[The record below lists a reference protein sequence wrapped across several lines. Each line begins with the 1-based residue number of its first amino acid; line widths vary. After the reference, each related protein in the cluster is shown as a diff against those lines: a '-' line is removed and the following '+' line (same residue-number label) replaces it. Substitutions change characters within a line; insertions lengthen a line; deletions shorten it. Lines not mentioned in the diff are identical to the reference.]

1 MKLKSL
7 LVVLLAGVALSG
19 CHRMDPIRPRPS
31 ARRSS
36 RKCYGPA
43 RTWAGCSADACPS
56 TRRSSVPDRRSCTNW
71 PTSPGSTSPVPRPA
85 REGED
90 TRAKDEVWQRQQ
102 EFKAATQVFIDAM
115 NRLQDN
121 TRQAT
126 PTPDGVRK
134 DFAAVEDACEA
145 CHRSSARSEAG
156 PGVIRRAWKARVGR
170 MSAGAHSPLR
180 QRWAAP
186 GVPLRRG
193 WRITPWASYALRGRR
208 EA

>member
-19 CHRMDPIRPRPS
+19 CHRMDPNSPEAKRQAIFKEMLRTSEDMGGMLRGRLPFDAEKFRAGSAKLHQLADQPWQYFPSPKAGEGGRGHPRQGRGL
-31 ARRSS
+31 AA
-36 RKCYGPA
+36 PA
-43 RTWAGCSADACPS
+43 
-56 TRRSSVPDRRSCTNW
+56 
-71 PTSPGSTSPVPRPA
+71 
-85 REGED
+85 
-90 TRAKDEVWQRQQ
+90 

-145 CHRSSARSEAG
+145 CHKKF
-156 PGVIRRAWKARVGR
+156 RA
-170 MSAGAHSPLR
+170 L
-180 QRWAAP
+180 
-186 GVPLRRG
+186 
-193 WRITPWASYALRGRR
+193 
-208 EA
+208 

>member
-19 CHRMDPIRPRPS
+19 CHRMDPNSPEAKRQAIFKEMLRTSEDMGGMLRGRLPFDAEKFRAGSVKLHQLADQPWQYFPRP
-31 ARRSS
+31 
-36 RKCYGPA
+36 K
-43 RTWAGCSADACPS
+43 AGE
-56 TRRSSVPDRRSCTNW
+56 
-71 PTSPGSTSPVPRPA
+71 
-85 REGED
+85 EGED

-145 CHRSSARSEAG
+145 CHKKF
-156 PGVIRRAWKARVGR
+156 RA
-170 MSAGAHSPLR
+170 L
-180 QRWAAP
+180 
-186 GVPLRRG
+186 
-193 WRITPWASYALRGRR
+193 
-208 EA
+208 

>member
-19 CHRMDPIRPRPS
+19 CHRMDPNSPEAKRQAIFKEMLRTSEDMGGMLRGRLPFDAEKFRAGSAKLHQLADQPWQYFPS
-31 ARRSS
+31 P
-36 RKCYGPA
+36 K
-43 RTWAGCSADACPS
+43 AGE
-56 TRRSSVPDRRSCTNW
+56 
-71 PTSPGSTSPVPRPA
+71 
-85 REGED
+85 EGED

-102 EFKAATQVFIDAM
+102 EFKAATQVFIARPRRPRM
-115 NRLQDN
+115 ACARTSPRWKTPAKPA
-121 TRQAT
+121 TRN
-126 PTPDGVRK
+126 
-134 DFAAVEDACEA
+134 
-145 CHRSSARSEAG
+145 SARSEAG
-156 PGVIRRAWKARVGR
+156 PGVIRPAWKARGVGR

-193 WRITPWASYALRGRR
+193 WRVTPWASYALRGRR